1 MDTDRRPLRLLSL
14 GELDRRL
21 GPGILLTIADGGG
34 IRGLATLYMLRSIM
48 ASVKNK
54 TGQTTGDPLL
64 PCDYFDLIAGTSTGG

>member
-34 IRGLATLYMLRSIM
+34 IRGLATLYMLEKHHGFR
-48 ASVKNK
+48 
-54 TGQTTGDPLL
+54 QE
-64 PCDYFDLIAGTSTGG
+64 